1 MKINRKE
8 RHILCTYSSC
18 IEIDQE
24 GINIRDFYLVW
35 LKKQTDKD
43 KKALK
48 FFLFWG
54 MSESHSYKGCLKLPE
69 KAKQHF
75 ASDNVQNQY

>member
-48 FFLFWG
+48 FFLF
-54 MSESHSYKGCLKLPE
+54 
-69 KAKQHF
+69 
-75 ASDNVQNQY
+75 